1 MLENISEVA
10 CIRFYVMGFR
20 ADWKAFKQVFN
31 LKRHYNVDE
40 VRFFSQTSIQVC
52 CIQFTYMVVFLNI
65 YIYIH
70 ISDHALHADMLAVRS
85 EQGSSR
91 LKQMLHG
98 PVCFGE
104 LAADLA
110 EDKSVGHRACVCSAS
125 WFLPIDGIP
134 GPPPCV

>member
-1 MLENISEVA
+1 MVPKNS
-10 CIRFYVMGFR
+10 
-20 ADWKAFKQVFN
+20 
-31 LKRHYNVDE
+31 
-40 VRFFSQTSIQVC
+40 SIQVC

-110 EDKSVGHRACVCSAS
+110 EDKSVGHRACVRSAS